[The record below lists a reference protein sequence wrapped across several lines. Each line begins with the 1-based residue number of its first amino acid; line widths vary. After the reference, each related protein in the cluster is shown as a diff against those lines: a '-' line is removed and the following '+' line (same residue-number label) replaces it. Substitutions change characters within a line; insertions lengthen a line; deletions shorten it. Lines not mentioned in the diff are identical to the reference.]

1 MSQERQRRPRPR
13 EDRRAVLARR
23 AFLAVAAAGWMAPL
37 GVATTATPLAPAA
50 ERGVPFDD
58 GTWFDDGTGWVD

>member
-1 MSQERQRRPRPR
+1 MDRASTEPVPDGPVATDGTVVAELSRRHLLLSVSAL
-13 EDRRAVLARR
+13 AVTAGT
-23 AFLAVAAAGWMAPL
+23 AVAAE
-37 GVATTATPLAPAA
+37 

>member
-1 MSQERQRRPRPR
+1 MAELSRRHLLLSVSAL
-13 EDRRAVLARR
+13 AVTAGT
-23 AFLAVAAAGWMAPL
+23 AVAAE
-37 GVATTATPLAPAA
+37 